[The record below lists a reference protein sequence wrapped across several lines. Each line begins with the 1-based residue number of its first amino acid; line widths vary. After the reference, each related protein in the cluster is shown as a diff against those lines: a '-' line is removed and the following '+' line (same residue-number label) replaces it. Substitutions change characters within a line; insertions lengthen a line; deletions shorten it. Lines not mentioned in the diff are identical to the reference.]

1 MQSQSN
7 RRRQFWHAWDFR
19 TPINRST
26 HNIMS
31 CILNISFILIMID
44 RINFTWRF
52 NVFIVELYS
61 GSSWKHWRLWL
72 HLISFTYYSVCR
84 LIESSDNRR
93 WKSNNYIWVDH
104 LTVICRNKPLNVDSC
119 AWNAGAR
126 INDFTTSIY
135 RRRAAPAYALIPD
148 LTWPNLV
155 CIQLS
160 EEHGVHQEVGDL
172 IYAQLNETDT
182 TRQFIQKICS
192 KFCSVIVVHK
202 KISPFRRRVRK
213 IFISWNTERRYGCSE
228 NLHSLRYPRVFVE
241 PFIQVRPPPSPS
253 RRPQAAPR
261 KMPPERISLRQPPCR
276 VAVANQRAGS

>member
-52 NVFIVELYS
+52 NVSIVELYS

-126 INDFTTSIY
+126 IKDFTTSIQCVY
-135 RRRAAPAYALIPD
+135 NWAKNMA
-148 LTWPNLV
+148 
-155 CIQLS
+155 
-160 EEHGVHQEVGDL
+160 
-172 IYAQLNETDT
+172 
-182 TRQFIQKICS
+182 F
-192 KFCSVIVVHK
+192 
-202 KISPFRRRVRK
+202 VRK
-213 IFISWNTERRYGCSE
+213 LSVSFMLSWIGQTRHDNSSK
-228 NLHSLRYPRVFVE
+228 NFVQN
-241 PFIQVRPPPSPS
+241 FVW
-253 RRPQAAPR
+253 
-261 KMPPERISLRQPPCR
+261 
-276 VAVANQRAGS
+276 